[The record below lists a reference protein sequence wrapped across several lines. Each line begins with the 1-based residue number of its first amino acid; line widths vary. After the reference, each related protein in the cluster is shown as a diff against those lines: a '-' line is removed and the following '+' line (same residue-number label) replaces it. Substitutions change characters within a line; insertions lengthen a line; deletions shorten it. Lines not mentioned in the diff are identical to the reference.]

1 MNNFQPSLKNINNFH
16 LRKKS
21 TKVNKNINFNK
32 QFLSFRAKK
41 RMIKYPLKK
50 IQSNQRKK
58 LQIKNIK
65 IILEL
70 QRIDKI

>member
-1 MNNFQPSLKNINNFH
+1 MNNFQPSVKNINNFH

-32 QFLSFRAKK
+32 QFLIFRAKK

>member
-1 MNNFQPSLKNINNFH
+1 MNNFQPSLKTINNFH

>member
-32 QFLSFRAKK
+32 QIFIFRAKIK
-41 RMIKYPLKK
+41 MIKYPLKK
-50 IQSNQRKK
+50 KLSLIFPKK
-58 LQIKNIK
+58 
-65 IILEL
+65 
-70 QRIDKI
+70 